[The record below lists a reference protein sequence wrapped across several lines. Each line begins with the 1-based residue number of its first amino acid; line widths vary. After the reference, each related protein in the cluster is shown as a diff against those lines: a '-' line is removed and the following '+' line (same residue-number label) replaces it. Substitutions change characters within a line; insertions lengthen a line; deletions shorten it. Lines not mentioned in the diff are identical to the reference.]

1 MCLDDSRREQNF
13 EVGRQPVVSRDRPGQ
28 RGVDEPWLPFG
39 VDGEQELVASAERER
54 ARRRHL
60 MVVLNFIGG
69 GYGDWAG

>member
-1 MCLDDSRREQNF
+1 MCLDDSPREQNL

-28 RGVDEPWLPFG
+28 RGVEEPWLPFE

-54 ARRRHL
+54 AQRRRL